1 MNQIKVIA
9 LGFISIIF
17 FYNCNNT
24 SKTEN
29 IIDSSK
35 ISIISPY
42 TDSFIYNNYNRK
54 LNLNEGEK
62 WVLKPII
69 IKNIYKIEQ
78 QIKEFNN
85 DSIRKK
91 IEEYKTISDKISNS
105 VSIINENCDFK
116 GNEEELFHIWII
128 PFTELTDRLAYSKD
142 VETCKKL
149 IDEMKVYIKEFKRYF
164 K

>member
-1 MNQIKVIA
+1 MNPIRVLA
-9 LGFISIIF
+9 LGFISIIVF
-17 FYNCNNT
+17 DNCNNT
-24 SKTEN
+24 LKTEN
-29 IIDSSK
+29 RIDSSK
-35 ISIISPY
+35 ISIISPS
-42 TDSFIYNNYNRK
+42 TDSFIYNNFNKK

-85 DSIRKK
+85 DSIRNK
-91 IEEYKTISDKISNS
+91 IEEYKKISDKISNS
-105 VSIINENCDFK
+105 IAIINENCDFK
-116 GNEEELFHIWII
+116 GYKEEVFHIWII
-128 PFTELTDRLAYSKD
+128 PFTELTDRLVYSKD

-149 IDEMKVYIKEFKRYF
+149 IEEMKVYLKEFKRYF